1 MCAHIYKAC
10 QLKYMYP
17 HAKLISSKARRPKMS
32 ITDMAS
38 KARELKEL
46 KRMAEELEAES
57 KALEDEIKAEMEA
70 RDTAEITADIFKIR
84 WTRVVSNRLD
94 TQSVNNRFTRLLS
107 VFMWASIPQKNP
119 GTVPE
124 KGLINKKVPIPGTRY
139 ISKRETGFEPAA
151 LALARRKKIDHVFA
165 FY

>member
-1 MCAHIYKAC
+1 
-10 QLKYMYP
+10 
-17 HAKLISSKARRPKMS
+17 
-32 ITDMAS
+32 
-38 KARELKEL
+38 
-46 KRMAEELEAES
+46 MAEELEAES

-151 LALARRKKIDHVFA
+151 LALARRCSTSEPFA
-165 FY
+165 HESIYSIHHFSEYCNDFFINFIFIIGMNLWLS

>member
-1 MCAHIYKAC
+1 
-10 QLKYMYP
+10 
-17 HAKLISSKARRPKMS
+17 MS

-46 KRMAEELEAES
+46 KRMAAELEAES

-124 KGLINKKVPIPGTRY
+124 KGLINKTGPHPGNPLHQQARNGIRTRGPRLGKAMLY
-139 ISKRETGFEPAA
+139 
-151 LALARRKKIDHVFA
+151 L
-165 FY
+165 

>member
-46 KRMAEELEAES
+46 KRMAAELEAES

-124 KGLINKKVPIPGTRY
+124 KGLINKTGPHPGNPLHQQARNGIRTRGPRLGKAMLY
-139 ISKRETGFEPAA
+139 
-151 LALARRKKIDHVFA
+151 L
-165 FY
+165 